1 MNRAITSKEKRKSS
15 FNILEKENELNML
28 TSELKP
34 EELSIIC
41 QRHNEKKE
49 LSEAANLVKNF
60 VCVLKEGMKNNYED
74 ENNLKR
80 ISINKIN
87 MKRTS
92 EGNKF
97 YRFGSKK
104 PMDNYK
110 RKSFDVSFHLSPRK
124 NSSRLSLNEYKKKLL
139 KKITVKNYN
148 PNRLSLNSID
158 DKSDRTKIKHRHS
171 YNGNEFFFNNL
182 KPEIKV
188 HKSESINEDDEDIKK
203 MLNNSPKKSALKGN
217 DFIKKK
223 VGFNDNNINYFNNRL
238 SLNSSSSSE
247 YFNKSLKYMKTEN
260 NLNNSFLN
268 YKFSLNIENDDDDL
282 LNKSVINSNQILK
295 LNDLKKEIKNSF
307 IGGEIKSTKLNE
319 GKKYLFDDIIRKNT
333 IKSESEEEVDITFK
347 EQRYRNLQRKG
358 YVYDSFDDE
367 ENILDEEI
375 YSFFIKPEST
385 FIIFFDFL
393 ITISSVYYLIYIPYF
408 LGSNKIFCINNK
420 GYFLDIFI
428 DVIYIFD
435 LILPF
440 FVAFYNFDEIL
451 KTHFKDRCINYLT
464 GWFFLDLIEAIPLR
478 TIFKLFDKKC
488 KQELFLI
495 NPYQP
500 EYHYLL
506 LVFRMFK
513 IFKVLSKNK
522 FLDYI
527 SKLLNNIEYFSNYLT
542 LYSSIAIFSLALH
555 IVSNI
560 FIFIGNNEF
569 PGWISLFGYNNDPY
583 IKLYLVAIYYTIT
596 TLTTVG
602 YGDLYCA
609 TKSEKI
615 FGMFMEVVG
624 IFAYSWALTSVSN
637 YVKVLNEKTEEYEKN
652 LQILE
657 EIKLTYPKLSDDLY
671 DRICRYLK
679 YKQDKE
685 QLDKNIIIECLPVN
699 LSNLLVYE
707 MYKPIIDNFIFF
719 KSFDNVD
726 FIVKV
731 ILNFKP
737 IIAMRNDILI
747 KEGDLVEDIIFVKK
761 GKLSLELPLNKNP
774 KVQKTKTIIN
784 QTLKNS
790 PSMLLRTQTNL
801 DPFKRRRSSI
811 FQNVQTFN
819 QVKTL
824 INRDKKKEEEE
835 EEENKNIQ
843 IFKILE
849 IRKNEHFGD
858 ILMFLNQRSPL
869 NLRVKTKKVEL
880 FFLNKTDAIDIS
892 TSYPS
897 IWQKINIKSLF
908 NYEQMKRLMNKIIKI
923 FKSSYGLNNYNPLTQ
938 LENKNTIN
946 STINPF
952 ELIDEE
958 DELQSIPSFSDN
970 YFENYDN
977 EDQIKLAQTLNRIN
991 TKTNTLNT
999 IKEITT
1005 IEENSNDEN
1014 NYGSEE
1020 KEMNKI
1026 SEKSENEE
1034 DSNSNNKSEIINNDS
1049 KENKNLEIQ
1058 KTFKSENTN
1067 RHKSISDDIEK
1078 TPFKPEDI
1086 NDEIYPDET
1095 FVNSNKNNENEKE
1108 ESQLKKILNN
1118 FINNN
1123 NHNFNN
1129 DDISICSTEISFTL
1143 NSEYENLNQLSDY
1156 KYSKDN
1162 KLRNKV
1168 KNFLKEE
1175 LNESF
1180 SRKVSKSVTSSF
1192 ENEEEE
1198 NENDNDNDID
1208 IDNESN
1214 VDLKSIGSR
1223 KYNINNP
1230 NKRRQSVSF
1239 FKSFN
1244 FNKKNNNVLR
1254 KTGTTK
1260 QDERN
1265 LQILNF
1271 QNRSKKSNNFIENR
1285 KTRKEVIHKSTIKSK
1300 KNLLR
1305 TISKNIERNQINLNN
1320 PDLFYS
1326 EYFHKI
1332 LDKKKFQHGEYP
1344 LNKEEEEL
1352 MNKLE
1357 KKSTFSRIN
1366 SLSNNLTL
1374 NFSPTIREQ
1383 N

>member
-1 MNRAITSKEKRKSS
+1 
-15 FNILEKENELNML
+15 
-28 TSELKP
+28 
-34 EELSIIC
+34 
-41 QRHNEKKE
+41 
-49 LSEAANLVKNF
+49 
-60 VCVLKEGMKNNYED
+60 
-74 ENNLKR
+74 
-80 ISINKIN
+80 
-87 MKRTS
+87 
-92 EGNKF
+92 
-97 YRFGSKK
+97 
-104 PMDNYK
+104 
-110 RKSFDVSFHLSPRK
+110 
-124 NSSRLSLNEYKKKLL
+124 
-139 KKITVKNYN
+139 
-148 PNRLSLNSID
+148 
-158 DKSDRTKIKHRHS
+158 
-171 YNGNEFFFNNL
+171 
-182 KPEIKV
+182 
-188 HKSESINEDDEDIKK
+188 
-203 MLNNSPKKSALKGN
+203 
-217 DFIKKK
+217 
-223 VGFNDNNINYFNNRL
+223 
-238 SLNSSSSSE
+238 
-247 YFNKSLKYMKTEN
+247 
-260 NLNNSFLN
+260 
-268 YKFSLNIENDDDDL
+268 
-282 LNKSVINSNQILK
+282 
-295 LNDLKKEIKNSF
+295 
-307 IGGEIKSTKLNE
+307 
-319 GKKYLFDDIIRKNT
+319 
-333 IKSESEEEVDITFK
+333 
-347 EQRYRNLQRKG
+347 
-358 YVYDSFDDE
+358 
-367 ENILDEEI
+367 
-375 YSFFIKPEST
+375 
-385 FIIFFDFL
+385 
-393 ITISSVYYLIYIPYF
+393 
-408 LGSNKIFCINNK
+408 
-420 GYFLDIFI
+420 
-428 DVIYIFD
+428 
-435 LILPF
+435 
-440 FVAFYNFDEIL
+440 
-451 KTHFKDRCINYLT
+451 
-464 GWFFLDLIEAIPLR
+464 
-478 TIFKLFDKKC
+478 
-488 KQELFLI
+488 
-495 NPYQP
+495 
-500 EYHYLL
+500 
-506 LVFRMFK
+506 
-513 IFKVLSKNK
+513 
-522 FLDYI
+522 
-527 SKLLNNIEYFSNYLT
+527 
-542 LYSSIAIFSLALH
+542 
-555 IVSNI
+555 
-560 FIFIGNNEF
+560 
-569 PGWISLFGYNNDPY
+569 
-583 IKLYLVAIYYTIT
+583 
-596 TLTTVG
+596 
-602 YGDLYCA
+602 
-609 TKSEKI
+609 
-615 FGMFMEVVG
+615 
-624 IFAYSWALTSVSN
+624 
-637 YVKVLNEKTEEYEKN
+637 
-652 LQILE
+652 
-657 EIKLTYPKLSDDLY
+657 
-671 DRICRYLK
+671 
-679 YKQDKE
+679 
-685 QLDKNIIIECLPVN
+685 
-699 LSNLLVYE
+699 
-707 MYKPIIDNFIFF
+707 
-719 KSFDNVD
+719 
-726 FIVKV
+726 
-731 ILNFKP
+731 
-737 IIAMRNDILI
+737 MRNDILI

-761 GKLSLELPLNKNP
+761 GKLSLELPLDKNP
-774 KVQKTKTIIN
+774 KVQKTKTILN

-824 INRDKKKEEEE
+824 INSLEKKKEEEE
-835 EEENKNIQ
+835 EKENKNIQ

-869 NLRVKTKKVEL
+869 NLRVKTKKAEL

-923 FKSSYGLNNYNPLTQ
+923 FKSSYGLNNYNPFTQ

-970 YFENYDN
+970 YYENYDN
-977 EDQIKLAQTLNRIN
+977 EEQIKLGQNLNRIN

-1005 IEENSNDEN
+1005 IEENSIDEN
-1014 NYGSEE
+1014 NYSSEE

-1026 SEKSENEE
+1026 SEKSEYEE
-1034 DSNSNNKSEIINNDS
+1034 DSNSNKKSEIINNS
-1049 KENKNLEIQ
+1049 MENKKIEKQ

-1067 RHKSISDDIEK
+1067 RHKSISDDVEK

-1129 DDISICSTEISFTL
+1129 DNISICSTEISFTL
-1143 NSEYENLNQLSDY
+1143 NSEYENINELSDY

-1168 KNFLKEE
+1168 KNFLKGE

-1180 SRKVSKSVTSSF
+1180 SHKISKSFTSSYDS
-1192 ENEEEE
+1192 EEEE
-1198 NENDNDNDID
+1198 NENENDKDN
-1208 IDNESN
+1208 DNESN

-1223 KYNINNP
+1223 KYNNNNP
-1230 NKRRQSVSF
+1230 NKGRQSVSF

-1285 KTRKEVIHKSTIKSK
+1285 KTRKEVIHKSTIKNK

-1332 LDKKKFQHGEYP
+1332 LDKKKLQHGEYP

-1366 SLSNNLTL
+1366 SLTNNFTL
-1374 NFSPTIREQ
+1374 NFSPTIRGQ

>member
-1 MNRAITSKEKRKSS
+1 MNRAITNKEKRKSS
-15 FNILEKENELNML
+15 FIILEKENELNML
-28 TSELKP
+28 TNELQP

-60 VCVLKEGMKNNYED
+60 VNVLKEGMKNNYED
-74 ENNLKR
+74 ENNFKR

-87 MKRTS
+87 LKRTS

-110 RKSFDVSFHLSPRK
+110 RKSFDVSFHISPRK
-124 NSSRLSLNEYKKKLL
+124 NSSRLSLNEYKKKYL

-158 DKSDRTKIKHRHS
+158 DKSDRIKIKQRHS
-171 YNGNEFFFNNL
+171 YNGNEFFNNL

-203 MLNNSPKKSALKGN
+203 MLNNSPKKSFLKSN

-223 VGFNDNNINYFNNRL
+223 VGFNNNNINYLNNRL

-268 YKFSLNIENDDDDL
+268 YKFSLNIENDDDDFS
-282 LNKSVINSNQILK
+282 NKSVINSNQILK

-333 IKSESEEEVDITFK
+333 IISESEEEVDISFK

-375 YSFFIKPEST
+375 YSFFIKPESS

-408 LGSNKIFCINNK
+408 LGSNKIFCINTK
-420 GYFLDIFI
+420 GYFLDICI
-428 DVIYIFD
+428 DIIYIFD

-451 KTHFKDRCINYLT
+451 KTHFKDRCINYLK

-569 PGWISLFGYNNDPY
+569 PGWISLFGYNNYPY
-583 IKLYLVAIYYTIT
+583 LNLYLVAIYYTIT

-602 YGDLYCA
+602 YGDLYCT

-671 DRICRYLK
+671 DRISRYLK

-761 GKLSLELPLNKNP
+761 GKLSLELPLDKNP
-774 KVQKTKTIIN
+774 KVQKTKTILN

-824 INRDKKKEEEE
+824 INSLEKKKEEEE
-835 EEENKNIQ
+835 EKENKNIQ

-869 NLRVKTKKVEL
+869 NLRVKTKKAEL

-923 FKSSYGLNNYNPLTQ
+923 FKSSYGLNNYNPFTQ

-946 STINPF
+946 STVNPF

-970 YFENYDN
+970 YYENYDN
-977 EDQIKLAQTLNRIN
+977 EEQIKLGQNLNRIN

-1005 IEENSNDEN
+1005 IEENSIDEN
-1014 NYGSEE
+1014 NYSSEE

-1026 SEKSENEE
+1026 SEKSEYEE
-1034 DSNSNNKSEIINNDS
+1034 DSNSNKKSEIINNS
-1049 KENKNLEIQ
+1049 MENKKIEKQ

-1067 RHKSISDDIEK
+1067 RHKSISDDVEK

-1095 FVNSNKNNENEKE
+1095 FVNSNKNNEDEKE
-1108 ESQLKKILNN
+1108 ESQLKKIVNN

-1129 DDISICSTEISFTL
+1129 DNISICSTEISFTL
-1143 NSEYENLNQLSDY
+1143 NSEYENINELSDY

-1168 KNFLKEE
+1168 KNFLKGE

-1180 SRKVSKSVTSSF
+1180 SHKISKSFTSSYDS
-1192 ENEEEE
+1192 EEEE
-1198 NENDNDNDID
+1198 NENENDKDN
-1208 IDNESN
+1208 DNESN

-1223 KYNINNP
+1223 KYNNNKP
-1230 NKRRQSVSF
+1230 NKGRQSVSF

-1332 LDKKKFQHGEYP
+1332 LDKKKVQHGEYP

>member
-1 MNRAITSKEKRKSS
+1 MYNLKSNRTSTNNEKRNAS
-15 FNILEKENELNML
+15 FLKMERENKML
-28 TSELKP
+28 TNELKP
-34 EELSIIC
+34 EELNLIV
-41 QRHNEKKE
+41 QRQNEKKE

-223 VGFNDNNINYFNNRL
+223 VGFNDNNINYINNRL

-358 YVYDSFDDE
+358 FVYDSFDDE
-367 ENILDEEI
+367 ENIIDDENNF
-375 YSFFIKPEST
+375 FFINPESS
-385 FIIFFDFL
+385 FITFFDFF
-393 ITISSVYYLIYIPYF
+393 IAIISIYYLIYIPYF
-408 LGSNKIFCINNK
+408 LGSNKIFCKSQNN
-420 GYFLDIFI
+420 YLEFFFDIF
-428 DVIYIFD
+428 YLLD

-440 FVAFYNFDEIL
+440 FIAYYNFDEIL

-464 GWFFLDLIEAIPLR
+464 GWFFLDFIEAIPFKG
-478 TIFKLFDKKC
+478 IFLLFDKKC
-488 KQELFLI
+488 KKENFLI
-495 NPYQP
+495 NPYQS

-506 LVFRMFK
+506 LCFRILK

-527 SKLLNNIEYFSNYLT
+527 SKILNNIEYFSNYLT
-542 LYSSIAIFSLALH
+542 LYSSITIFFLAIH

-569 PGWISLFGYNNDPY
+569 PGWISEFGYSNYTYLN
-583 IKLYLVAIYYTIT
+583 IYLVSIYYTIT

-602 YGDLYCA
+602 YGDLHCV

-615 FGMFMEVVG
+615 FGMLMEVVG

-637 YVKVLNEKTEEYEKN
+637 YVKVLNEKTEEYEKKKKV
-652 LQILE
+652 LE
-657 EIKLTYPKLSDDLY
+657 EIKITYPQLSDDLY
-671 DRICRYLK
+671 DRISRFIK
-679 YKQDKE
+679 YKHDKE

-707 MYKPIIDNFIFF
+707 MYKPIINNFIFF

-737 IIAMRNDILI
+737 IIAMKNDILI
-747 KEGDLVEDIIFVKK
+747 KEGDLVEDIIFVKR

-774 KVQKTKTIIN
+774 KLKTKTIKT
-784 QTLKNS
+784 QSLKNS
-790 PSMLLRTQTNL
+790 PSMLMRNQTST

-811 FQNVQTFN
+811 FNDVQTFS

-824 INRDKKKEEEE
+824 INNNLKKEEE
-835 EEENKNIQ
+835 NIQ
-843 IFKILE
+843 TFKILE

-869 NLRVKTKKVEL
+869 NLRVKSKKVEL

-897 IWQKINIKSLF
+897 IWKKINMKSLF
-908 NYEQMKRLMNKIIKI
+908 NYEQIKRLMNKIIKI
-923 FKSSYGLNNYNPLTQ
+923 FNSSYGLKNYNPFSE

-946 STINPF
+946 STLNPF

-958 DELQSIPSFSDN
+958 DELQSIPTLSDN
-970 YFENYDN
+970 YFDNDN
-977 EDQIKLAQTLNRIN
+977 EQIKLSETIKRIN
-991 TKTNTLNT
+991 SKKNTLNT
-999 IKEITT
+999 INEIATL
-1005 IEENSNDEN
+1005 EEYSEN
-1014 NYGSEE
+1014 NYSSNNEE
-1020 KEMNKI
+1020 EINKI
-1026 SEKSENEE
+1026 SEKSEEE
-1034 DSNSNNKSEIINNDS
+1034 DSISKSEKLNKSYS
-1049 KENKNLEIQ
+1049 VENKSINKNKIEKNKTNNSEFTIRHKT
-1058 KTFKSENTN
+1058 KTFEE
-1067 RHKSISDDIEK
+1067 ILEK

-1086 NDEIYPDET
+1086 NDEIYPNET

-1108 ESQLKKILNN
+1108 ESQLKKKLYDFIN
-1118 FINNN
+1118 INNN
-1123 NHNFNN
+1123 NFNN
-1129 DDISICSTEISFTL
+1129 ENISICSTEISFSL
-1143 NSEYENLNQLSDY
+1143 NGDYENLNELSDY
-1156 KYSKDN
+1156 KYSKDH
-1162 KLRNKV
+1162 KLRNRV
-1168 KNFLKEE
+1168 KNLLKEE
-1175 LNESF
+1175 LNENISQKLSKSF
-1180 SRKVSKSVTSSF
+1180 SSSS
-1192 ENEEEE
+1192 NESNEEE
-1198 NENDNDNDID
+1198 NEN
-1208 IDNESN
+1208 DNESN

-1223 KYNINNP
+1223 KFRKLNIKKNH
-1230 NKRRQSVSF
+1230 KRQSVSF

-1244 FNKKNNNVLR
+1244 FNKKNSNVLR

-1271 QNRSKKSNNFIENR
+1271 QNRSRKSNNFIENR
-1285 KTRKEVIHKSTIKSK
+1285 KTRKEIVHKSTIKSK

-1332 LDKKKFQHGEYP
+1332 LDKKKLQHGEYP

-1366 SLSNNLTL
+1366 SLTNNFTL
-1374 NFSPTIREQ
+1374 NFSPTIRGQ